1 MRALSLSRTIDEIE
15 RRFNFDSFKIGAL
28 EIGILVA
35 RIVKLNNELS
45 GSLTRPC
52 GIELNSRA
60 KRALKS
66 FCGRDY
72 WSYAV
77 RPLVGEHSK

>member
-1 MRALSLSRTIDEIE
+1 MRALSLSRTIDGAK
-15 RRFNFDSFKIGAL
+15 RRSNLDNSKSGAL

-35 RIVKLNNELS
+35 RIVKTNYELS
-45 GSLTRPC
+45 GSLTSPC
-52 GIELNSRA
+52 GTELNTGA

-66 FCGRDY
+66 CRGRDY

-77 RPLVGEHSK
+77 RPLGGEHSK